1 MGAAL
6 KVNCSPQ
13 GGVWLRW
20 EGGAPRPE
28 LHHCLPGW
36 TLQWCRPGTSL
47 SGGAQPTEPGVTGG
61 RSPHHIT
68 ALPRRGKQ
76 CIGSLAPK
84 AGAILHLHQAKQSA
98 CGFPGRS
105 VVKNL
110 PTKQETWVPSLGRED
125 ALEEEMATHSSILAW
140 KILWTDGRQSMG
152 SQRVR
157 YNSATKEQEQ
167 TIHPPCECI

>member
-1 MGAAL
+1 M

-98 CGFPGRS
+98 CGFPGEPM
-105 VVKNL
+105 VKNL
-110 PTKQETWVPSLGRED
+110 PARAGNAGDTSLIPGWGRSPGAGNGNPLQYSCLGNSMD
-125 ALEEEMATHSSILAW
+125 RGAWLATVHAVAKSPTQLSTHA
-140 KILWTDGRQSMG
+140 
-152 SQRVR
+152 
-157 YNSATKEQEQ
+157 
-167 TIHPPCECI
+167 